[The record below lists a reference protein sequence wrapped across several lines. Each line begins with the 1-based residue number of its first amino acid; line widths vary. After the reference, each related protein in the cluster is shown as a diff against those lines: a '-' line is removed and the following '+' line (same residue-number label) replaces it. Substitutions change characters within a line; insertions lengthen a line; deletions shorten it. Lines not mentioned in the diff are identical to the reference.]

1 MKNKYLLSIADAAE
15 CLGIGKQRLR
25 ELCYTDPTMPKIK
38 IGSHT
43 KINMPL
49 MEEWINKKTLEGKT
63 L

>member
-15 CLGIGKQRLR
+15 CLGIGKEKLR
-25 ELCYTDPTMPKIK
+25 ELCYTDPAMPKIK

-49 MEEWINKKTLEGKT
+49 MEEWINKNTLEGKV